1 MHAPTPQAGPPAPAG
16 PPDDVATF
24 RVEARRHAERV
35 PRALAH
41 LPRGTYERVA
51 LPADAPVAGAM
62 AYRPAGGARRPGVL
76 VNLHGG
82 GFVLGDWAA
91 DDPYCRLL
99 ADTAGCVVVNVDY
112 VLAPE
117 HPFPAAVHQVADLLA
132 WLAAHASAVGAA
144 GDRTAVVGHSAGGNL
159 AAAACLLLART
170 GRPLPRG
177 LVVDYA
183 PLDLSVAPGAK
194 LGPDAPPG
202 AVELAQVGARF
213 NAWYL
218 PAPSDGADELA
229 SPLRA
234 ADLSVLPPTL
244 VLTAELDLLR
254 DEGDRFADR
263 LRDAGVPT
271 RHVVHPGSGHAFTHE
286 GPEDQAAAAWD
297 AMAAFV
303 RDVLPEDE
311 PCA

>member
-1 MHAPTPQAGPPAPAG
+1 MPGPTTTTTAAESAG
-16 PPDDVATF
+16 PPDDIATF
-24 RVEARRHAERV
+24 RAEARRHAARV

-41 LPRGTYERVA
+41 LARGTYARVV
-51 LPADAPVAGAM
+51 LPAGAPVRELM
-62 AYRPAGGARRPGVL
+62 VYRPAGGVRRPGVL

-82 GFVLGDWAA
+82 GFVLGDWEQ

-99 ADTAGCVVVNVDY
+99 ADATGCTVVNVDY

-132 WLAAHASAVGAA
+132 WLPGHGDAVGA
-144 GDRTAVVGHSAGGNL
+144 DVPRLAVAGHSAGGNL

-170 GRPLPRG
+170 GRPAPCG

-183 PLDLSVAPGAK
+183 PLDLSAPPGAK
-194 LGPDAPPG
+194 LPADAPPG
-202 AVELAQVGARF
+202 AVQLARIGARF

-218 PAPSDGADELA
+218 PTPEHGADDLA
-229 SPLRA
+229 SPLLA
-234 ADLSVLPPTL
+234 ADLAVLPPTL
-244 VLTAELDLLR
+244 VLTAEHDLLR

-263 LRDAGVPT
+263 LRSAGVAT
-271 RHVVHPGSGHAFTHE
+271 EHVVHPGSGHAFTHE
-286 GPEDQAAAAWD
+286 GPEEQAAAAWD
-297 AMAAFV
+297 RMAAFV
-303 RDVLPEDE
+303 RRVLPEDA